1 MFAHIPQLPE
11 MLDFLERLV
20 KIESPSHDKAGVDL
34 VGSLVA
40 AEAEKLG
47 ATIIRH
53 PETTAGD
60 NWLARWGESKGGILM
75 LCHMDTVFPIGTLE
89 HMPFYE
95 KNGKLFGPGVL
106 DMKGGIVIALKAV
119 EALQRANAMPD
130 HPIKILFTSDEESG
144 SHTSRPLIE
153 MYARESDMVFV
164 LESAM
169 ADGSLKTWRKGVGG
183 FTVKVKGRAAH
194 SGGDHQKGCNAIEE
208 MAHQVLAIQAM
219 TDYKKGTTLNVGVI
233 RGGTVSNVV
242 PDEAVVKVDLRV
254 LQPEEWERVNAAM
267 QALKPVLDGTSIQ
280 VSGNLNRPP
289 MPATDLIMG
298 SFEKAKTI
306 AAQMNLTFNAGG
318 TGGGSDGN
326 FVAPLGIPLLD
337 GLGPS
342 GENYHSEEE
351 YLFID
356 SLFERTHLMALLL
369 RDWMK

>member
-1 MFAHIPQLPE
+1 MIENIPQLPE
-11 MLDFLERLV
+11 MIELLERLV
-20 KIESPSHDKAGVDL
+20 KIESPSHDKTGVDR

-40 AEAEKLG
+40 TEAEKVG

-53 PETTAGD
+53 PQTTAGD
-60 NWLARWGESKGGILM
+60 NFLARWGEGKGGILL

-89 HMPFYE
+89 QMPFYE
-95 KNGKLFGPGVL
+95 KDGKLFGPGVL
-106 DMKGGIVIALKAV
+106 DMKGGIVIALKSI

-130 HPIKILFTSDEESG
+130 HPVKVLFTSDEESG
-144 SHTSRPLIE
+144 SHTSRPFIE
-153 MYARESDMVFV
+153 MYAGESDMVFV
-164 LESAM
+164 LEGAM

-183 FTVKVKGRAAH
+183 FKVTVKGQAAH
-194 SGGDHQKGCNAIEE
+194 AGGDHQKGRNAIEE
-208 MAHQVLAIQAM
+208 MAHQVLAIQKM
-219 TDYKKGTTLNVGVI
+219 TDYDKGTTLNVGVL

-242 PDEAVVKVDLRV
+242 PDEAVAKVDLRV

-298 SFEKAKTI
+298 AFEKAKKI

-337 GLGPS
+337 GLGPI
-342 GENYHSEEE
+342 GENYHSEKE
-351 YLFID
+351 YLFTD

-369 RDWMK
+369 RDWMI